1 MNINLNADKILD
13 KITANPWLIITG
25 ILIALTTFFA
35 YMFHTEKMRTAVNC
49 DEEIKKLRDDNIEL
63 QIKFNDEMLSLR
75 TTHRKQIDSLETYY
89 YNKLLVLERKLQR
102 MEGKVINLENITSP
116 K

>member
-1 MNINLNADKILD
+1 MNINLNADKLIQEL
-13 KITANPWLIITG
+13 KNPWVWVFG
-25 ILIALTTFFA
+25 IVTTLAAVFGFL
-35 YMFHTEKMRTAVNC
+35 YHTERLRTTINC